1 MNRKIYPK
9 IPLVCNCANVRRA
22 ARAITQFYDEVL
34 APSGLSATQIHPLKQ
49 IRNFGPINMSDL
61 AKVMKLDRTTL
72 ARNLK
77 PLIAAGLIK
86 VTIGRDSRTRQVS
99 ITEHG
104 LRALE
109 AADPLWANAQEQ
121 LQEYMGGEDL
131 QTLIRL
137 LSRIE
142 ALVP

>member
-9 IPLVCNCANVRRA
+9 NSLICNCANVRRA
-22 ARAITQFYDEVL
+22 ARAITEFYDEVL
-34 APSGLSATQIHPLKQ
+34 APSGLSATQMHQLKQ
-49 IRNFGPINMSDL
+49 IMRFGPINMSDL

-77 PLIAAGLIK
+77 PLIAAGFIQ
-86 VTIGRDSRTRQVS
+86 VAVGQDSRTRQVS

-121 LQEYMGGEDL
+121 LQEYMGGEEL

-137 LSRIE
+137 LARIE

>member
-1 MNRKIYPK
+1 MNRKTYPK
-9 IPLVCNCANVRRA
+9 NPLVCNCANVRRA
-22 ARAITQFYDEVL
+22 ARAITLFYDEVL
-34 APSGLSATQIHPLKQ
+34 APSGLSATQMHQLKQ
-49 IRNFGPINMSDL
+49 IMRFGPINMSDL

-77 PLIAAGLIK
+77 PLIAAGFIQ
-86 VTIGRDSRTRQVS
+86 VAVGRDSRTRQVS

-109 AADPLWANAQEQ
+109 AADPLWTNAQEQ